1 MITTGIPPN
10 SPHSSIFSPNFSQ
23 HPVSQPMTSFTQSF
37 LTSDSRRCRLK
48 LKLWLGLS
56 DLVKT
61 SCNPKLHQILV
72 DHTLIHCQHQ
82 FTHQRPFFLDRKM
95 SISHNASL
103 LPLPPLTALTL
114 GSHLCIHPHSLMGLS
129 LLIPPP
135 TPHLCIHP
143 HWHMFPYP
151 HIHLHPHIRLHLL
164 LRFDGAN
171 RNVGLPSMTI
181 YM

>member
-61 SCNPKLHQILV
+61 SCNPKLHRILV
-72 DHTLIHCQHQ
+72 DHTLIHCQRQ
-82 FTHQRPFFLDRKM
+82 FTHQRPHFLDRKM

-103 LPLPPLTALTL
+103 LPPPPLTALTL
-114 GSHLCIHPHSLMGLS
+114 GSHLCMYPSAFTHGSVAADTTANTSSVYPSTLAYVSVPTHSS
-129 LLIPPP
+129 
-135 TPHLCIHP
+135 T
-143 HWHMFPYP
+143 FAYP
-151 HIHLHPHIRLHLL
+151 S
-164 LRFDGAN
+164 
-171 RNVGLPSMTI
+171 PSI
-181 YM
+181 API